1 MNMSTLRRC
10 AASAVFATGVF
21 CGCADRPT
29 IFDNPDPNLRRSSS
43 ELRGDAIM
51 RFPYKQEAPKDREIQ
66 ARAQVAYALNR
77 MEVLNFSG
85 RDWEDVEVWVNQ
97 KYVCHVPKMQ
107 SGQLKEIHFPML
119 FDQAGNSFPMNSN
132 KGKMLVR
139 SVEILRDG
147 KMYQLTVEAAESGIV
162 SGI

>member
-1 MNMSTLRRC
+1 M
-10 AASAVFATGVF
+10 
-21 CGCADRPT
+21 
-29 IFDNPDPNLRRSSS
+29 
-43 ELRGDAIM
+43 EL
-51 RFPYKQEAPKDREIQ
+51 
-66 ARAQVAYALNR
+66 
-77 MEVLNFSG
+77 LNFSG
-85 RDWEDVEVWVNQ
+85 KDWDDVEVWVNQ

-119 FDQAGNSFPMNSN
+119 FDQSGSQFPMNSN

-139 SVEILRDG
+139 SVEVLRDG